1 MLQCDAIVKFA
12 TCRLALRI
20 ETLRQMPAAG
30 L

>member
-12 TCRLALRI
+12 TCHLRLDI
-20 ETLRQMPAAG
+20 ETLEQNPAGG